1 MKTIYTF
8 SQIYASKKQSKSS
21 TVFGYYIPEI
31 QETLN
36 YRITDYTAI
45 IVMADLMAI
54 KMVLERGQ
62 EIQES
67 NNKNI
72 KN

>member
-1 MKTIYTF
+1 MIATYETIYTF
-8 SQIYASKKQSKSS
+8 SQIYASS

-45 IVMADLMAI
+45 IVVADLMAI
-54 KMVLERGQ
+54 KMVLERGL
-62 EIQES
+62 
-67 NNKNI
+67 
-72 KN
+72 

>member
-1 MKTIYTF
+1 MHRK
-8 SQIYASKKQSKSS
+8 S
-21 TVFGYYIPEI
+21 TVNHQFFGYYIPEI

-36 YRITDYTAI
+36 YRITDDTAI

-54 KMVLERGQ
+54 KMVLERGL

-67 NNKNI
+67 NNERI